1 MPTAIE
7 YGLMSPHVHT
17 QNGAGGGPP
26 AQNFTLV
33 QNGAGSGPPAQN
45 HVAVIQP
52 DTTPATPSSEWLIAG
67 PLATLLL
74 VVAIAGAV
82 RRYVFPQRQGKSPG

>member
-7 YGLMSPHVHT
+7 YGLMSPVVHT

-26 AQNFTLV
+26 APRDFTLA

-45 HVAVIQP
+45 HIAVVQT
-52 DTTPATPSSEWLIAG
+52 DVTPATPASDWLVAG

-74 VVAIAGAV
+74 VVAVAAAV
-82 RRYVFPQRQGKSPG
+82 RRYVFPRSPG